1 MNKSEVSGLVSL
13 DIKKAFDL
21 IDHDILLKK
30 LSIYLKTSLSLPLFK
45 SYLDNRMQ
53 CVKFF
58 HGSYSSESPVKC
70 GVPQGSVLGPI
81 PFSLFINGLPLHMKN
96 ISVDCD
102 MLVDDTI
109 MTMVHTSRPLPLELF
124 CAGQKIIKHQSTVF

>member
-1 MNKSEVSGLVSL
+1 
-13 DIKKAFDL
+13 
-21 IDHDILLKK
+21 
-30 LSIYLKTSLSLPLFK
+30 
-45 SYLDNRMQ
+45 MQ

-58 HGSYSSESPVKC
+58 HGSYSSEIPVKC

-102 MLVDDTI
+102 MLVDDT
-109 MTMVHTSRPLPLELF
+109 MVHTSRPLPLELF
-124 CAGQKIIKHQSTVF
+124 YAGQKIIKHQSTVF